1 MVDAASNTTT
11 FSGTN
16 ITFGGTLNG
25 QVADTEIVE
34 LQNTGNVTFAAAV
47 GGSARLAQLNI
58 RDVAPNTG
66 RAIFNGGSVR
76 TSGTLLLG
84 KAVDVSADLLLDA
97 GAGDIVFGH
106 TMDGAFDVT
115 MTTTGFVNFLGSLVI
130 DGDVGDVTPLASLT
144 VTTGRTLDVDVSV
157 TTTGDI
163 TLAVPEGQDIT
174 IPTGTVRSTAGNVRI
189 DSGDDFSMGDAD
201 GGNPEAAVIANGT
214 LVIQLDASG
223 TDASGGTATIAGNL
237 AASASPNSL
246 VLRGNAEADVFNISQ
261 VPSTPLNILGR
272 AGDDTLVFNGTA
284 NADTINV
291 FATQV
296 NVAGSSVAPN
306 MVYVQMERV
315 DINTLDGDDKVIVQ
329 LPVTPMETLP
339 ALVRVEGGA
348 GNDAMKV
355 GGTVGNDVIR
365 VGTFGL
371 GTNPIQLASAECLQI
386 FGLDGGDLLVNNT
399 GLSSLLDGGFGNDRL
414 IGGDLVDV
422 LFGGGGSDILE
433 GRGGND
439 FLFNDHDFNFGMPA
453 GVSADYDSS
462 DGGNGTDRIVA
473 LGIDSIVRAT
483 AGDTSSDLVICN
495 LALIQVQMGISG
507 QFVPATVEN
516 ILASID
522 LALDEACAEVI

>member
-1 MVDAASNTTT
+1 M
-11 FSGTN
+11 
-16 ITFGGTLNG
+16 
-25 QVADTEIVE
+25 
-34 LQNTGNVTFAAAV
+34 
-47 GGSARLAQLNI
+47 
-58 RDVAPNTG
+58 
-66 RAIFNGGSVR
+66 
-76 TSGTLLLG
+76 
-84 KAVDVSADLLLDA
+84 
-97 GAGDIVFGH
+97 
-106 TMDGAFDVT
+106 
-115 MTTTGFVNFLGSLVI
+115 
-130 DGDVGDVTPLASLT
+130 
-144 VTTGRTLDVDVSV
+144 
-157 TTTGDI
+157 
-163 TLAVPEGQDIT
+163 
-174 IPTGTVRSTAGNVRI
+174 
-189 DSGDDFSMGDAD
+189 
-201 GGNPEAAVIANGT
+201 
-214 LVIQLDASG
+214 
-223 TDASGGTATIAGNL
+223 
-237 AASASPNSL
+237 
-246 VLRGNAEADVFNISQ
+246 
-261 VPSTPLNILGR
+261 
-272 AGDDTLVFNGTA
+272 
-284 NADTINV
+284 
-291 FATQV
+291 FATQI

-315 DINTLDGDDKVIVQ
+315 EINTLDGDDNIVVQ

-355 GGTVGNDVIR
+355 GGTVGDDVIR

-439 FLFNDHDFNFGMPA
+439 FLFNDHDFNFGTPA

-522 LALDEACAEVI
+522 LALDEACAKVI